1 MYLKYL
7 YFDEIKNIPWDP
19 WFLPK
24 TSFLAQ
30 IWLMWWFEHFGTY
43 LIMFLVLHHT
53 YWYWIHTQNIDIF
66 WWNRTYVIKSTFLG
80 LCSLHTWPKTCIWHN
95 CGTHDDLSALKRH
108 VSSCFSSSKTHIYS
122 FTYPTCLSYILMKLK
137 IIYSKYTLNIQYL
150 CLSIYPKTGFGPNF
164 AHMMV

>member
-1 MYLKYL
+1 MI
-7 YFDEIKNIPWDP
+7 F
-19 WFLPK
+19 
-24 TSFLAQ
+24 
-30 IWLMWWFEHFGTY
+30 
-43 LIMFLVLHHT
+43 
-53 YWYWIHTQNIDIF
+53 TQNQFFGPDLAYVVVWALWKYYVPRPTSYIGTDTGSDTYTKYIYIF

-80 LCSLHTWPKTCIWHN
+80 LCSLYMTKNLHLVQLRHTWWFECFET
-95 CGTHDDLSALKRH
+95 
-108 VSSCFSSSKTHIYS
+108 SCLIMFFVLWKYIYS